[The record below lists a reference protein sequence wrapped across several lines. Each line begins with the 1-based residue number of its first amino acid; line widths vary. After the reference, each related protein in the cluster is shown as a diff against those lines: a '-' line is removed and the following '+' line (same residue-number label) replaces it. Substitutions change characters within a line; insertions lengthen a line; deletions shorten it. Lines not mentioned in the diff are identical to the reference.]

1 MSYTPPL
8 NGGRINMTISGNTAG
23 AGTLAST
30 GTVTLAGG
38 NNITLSQNGN
48 AITISGGAGGA
59 GGSNTLGISNLGN
72 TAGTSGV
79 VSGSALQLAFAG
91 GNNITLSQSINASSA
106 TITVSGPTQTDQTI
120 GLYAT
125 GNTAGTSTG
134 TIDARS
140 VTFNAI
146 SGVTLDM
153 TNNQVNVS
161 VQPAI
166 RIGVSTGGNTLG
178 NTGTVIR
185 SYVLA
190 GGNAVTLSQSTA
202 AGGVATVT
210 IDAPTQTTQTQNMHN
225 VTLSGNTAGA
235 MAQVSSG
242 TLTLAGGNNI
252 TLSQNGNAVTISG
265 ANGGGAGFTAGM
277 SNIGNT
283 SGTTGMAT
291 NQLVLAGGNNVTLSQ
306 STGAGGNTVTISAGN
321 GGGGNT
327 TYATM
332 WFPYNEGV
340 NVAGQAGQAS
350 LGFMPVPTPGV
361 AEEVRPD
368 RIVFPLYFTNA
379 SNSTG
384 SLTASFWMGLYTRT
398 DSSISLAH
406 SISTSVSLGWAGNN
420 SSASQRGIRLL
431 TVPWNTTIDGARYV
445 VGIASRT
452 TTAGGNAT
460 LSQMLVSQLNSNVS
474 GMWDA
479 ASNAT
484 VQWPLGLGYYSA
496 TTSGIPASVAY
507 SQIRGTN
514 SLAAR
519 PPSWHMVSGT
529 A

>member
-8 NGGRINMTISGNTAG
+8 NGGRINMTVGGNTAG
-23 AGTLAST
+23 AGALAST

-48 AITISGGAGGA
+48 AITISGGAGGGA
-59 GGSNTLGISNLGN
+59 GTNTLGISNLGS

-79 VSGSALQLAFAG
+79 ISGSALQLALAG
-91 GNNITLSQSINASSA
+91 GNNITLSQSVNASSA
-106 TITVSGPTQTDQTI
+106 TITVSGPTQTNQSI

-134 TIDARS
+134 SADARS
-140 VTFNAI
+140 LSFNAL

-161 VQPAI
+161 VQPPI
-166 RIGVSTGGNTLG
+166 RIGVSTGGNTAG

-185 SYVLA
+185 SYILA
-190 GGNAVTLSQSTA
+190 GNNAVSLSQSTA

-210 IDAPTQTTQTQNMHN
+210 IDAPTQTVQTQNLHN

-291 NQLVLAGGNNVTLSQ
+291 NQLVFAGGDNITLSQ
-306 STGAGGNTVTISAGN
+306 STGAGGNTITIS
-321 GGGGNT
+321 GGGGAGNT
-327 TYATM
+327 TFATM

-350 LGFMPVPTPGV
+350 LGFVPVPTPSVG
-361 AEEVRPD
+361 EEVQVD
-368 RIVFPLYFTNA
+368 RVVFPVYFTNA
-379 SNSTG
+379 SNTTG
-384 SLTASFWMGLYTRT
+384 SLSASLWFGLYTRN
-398 DSSISLAH
+398 DSSLSLAH
-406 SISTSVSLGWAGNN
+406 SQSTSVSLGYAGNN

-431 TVPWNTTIDGARYV
+431 TMGWSTTIPDGRYF
-445 VGIASRT
+445 VGIVSRT
-452 TTAGGNAT
+452 TTAGANAT

-474 GMWDA
+474 GMWDE

-484 VQWPLGLGYYSA
+484 VQWPIGIGYYSA
-496 TTSGIPASVAY
+496 TTSAMPGSVAF
-507 SQIRGTN
+507 SQLRGSN

-519 PPSWHMVSGT
+519 PPSWHMINGT
-529 A
+529 V